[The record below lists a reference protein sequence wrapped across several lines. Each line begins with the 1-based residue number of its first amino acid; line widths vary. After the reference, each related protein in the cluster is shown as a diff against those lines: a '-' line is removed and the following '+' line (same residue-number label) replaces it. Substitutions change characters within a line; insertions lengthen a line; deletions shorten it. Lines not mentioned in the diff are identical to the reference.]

1 METTPREIALL
12 VLITLT
18 LLLLGGIVN
27 VLLSY
32 TGVGYYTS
40 LVEGESMEP
49 NLQNGDVLIYG
60 PYQELR
66 AGDIVRYENEDTDN
80 EVVHRIVEIDQ
91 SRDKPYKIK
100 GDNNA
105 FPDGWYSEDRI
116 ISEVEYR
123 LLNVESLVP
132 LARKTM

>member
-1 METTPREIALL
+1 METTPKEIALL

-40 LVEGESMEP
+40 LVEGQSMEP

-60 PYQELR
+60 PYQELKQ
-66 AGDIVRYENEDTDN
+66 GDIVRYKNENTDN

-91 SRDKPYKIK
+91 SRDRPYRIK
-100 GDNNA
+100 GDNNT
-105 FPDGWYSEDRI
+105 FSDGWYTRDKI

-123 LLNVESLVP
+123 LFNLETLVP